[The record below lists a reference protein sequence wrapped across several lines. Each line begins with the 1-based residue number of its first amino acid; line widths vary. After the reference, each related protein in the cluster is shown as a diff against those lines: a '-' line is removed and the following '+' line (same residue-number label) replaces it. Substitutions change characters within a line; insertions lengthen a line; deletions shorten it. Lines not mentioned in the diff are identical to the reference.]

1 MFSHSYVYGTAFSSQ
16 LGPPCSMC
24 GVEEA
29 TESTSL
35 LYAGLDV

>member
-1 MFSHSYVYGTAFSSQ
+1 MFSPSYVYGTSFSPQ
-16 LGPPCSMC
+16 FGPPCS

>member
-1 MFSHSYVYGTAFSSQ
+1 MFLPSYVYGTSFSPQ
-16 LGPPCSMC
+16 FGPPCSMC